1 MPIALI
7 ASLLS
12 ALPTAAGFTVR
23 TRIAPGPDQQARA
36 VARMVGGII
45 SYTRW
50 PGEPVPA
57 TRLCVMGK
65 ARFAG
70 RLGEAAQVAGRT
82 VSVSYLADGAT
93 TVAQG
98 CDVLYLGALAAG
110 AGQRAIA
117 SIRGRGVLSIAESD
131 PACRGGTMFC
141 LDVDSGEI
149 SFRLSLDAISRGTV
163 RVDPRV
169 LRLSDANED
178 ES

>member
-12 ALPTAAGFTVR
+12 TSPIPTGFTVR
-23 TRIAPGPDQQARA
+23 TRTAAGPDQQARA

-50 PGEPVPA
+50 PGEPAPA

-70 RLGEAAQVAGRT
+70 RLGEAGQVAGRA
-82 VSVSYLADGAT
+82 VSVNYLADSA
-93 TVAQG
+93 TVAQA
-98 CDVLYLGALAAG
+98 CDVLYLGPLAAG
-110 AGQRAIA
+110 VAQQAIA
-117 SIRGRGVLSIAESD
+117 SIRRRGVLSIAESD

-141 LDVDSGEI
+141 LEVDSGEV
-149 SFRLSLDAISRGTV
+149 SFRLSLDAISRGMV

-169 LRLSDANED
+169 LRLSDASED